1 MSADAINQTSNAA
14 AYHGV
19 YRVSYSAFNSNGAF
33 SNEFRINLDLEEE
46 LSREN
51 LMKKRDIYF
60 VEA

>member
-46 LSREN
+46 LSRE
-51 LMKKRDIYF
+51 RT
-60 VEA
+60 